1 MVKNTAPKKQGVKKG
16 LATPAAQPKVQVRV
30 FSQLISSVAKL
41 NQAKIVPQSKTINCA
56 KITFFI

>member
-1 MVKNTAPKKQGVKKG
+1 MVKNIAPKKQGVKKG
-16 LATPAAQPKVQVRV
+16 LTTPAAQPNVQVRV

-41 NQAKIVPQSKTINCA
+41 NQANNVPQNKIINCA